1 MAQKVTVEIASDL
14 SGMPEAS
21 KVDFGW
27 DGTSYEIDLTAAER
41 EELANFLSR
50 YVEAGHKASA
60 DGGKRGRP
68 KASGAVAGSG
78 LNPDE
83 RKAVRDYAAA
93 NGVTLAARGR
103 LPELA
108 VTAWRTQNPAIL
120 EHLRDKQA
128 A

>member
-14 SGMPEAS
+14 SGMSEAS
-21 KVDFGW
+21 KVYFGW
-27 DGTSYEIDLTAAER
+27 DGTSYEVDLTSEER
-41 EELANFLSR
+41 AELANFLSH
-50 YVEAGHKASA
+50 YVAVARKADT
-60 DGGKRGRP
+60 DGAKRGRP

-83 RKAVRDYAAA
+83 RRAVREYAAA

-120 EHLRDKQA
+120 DHLRDKQA